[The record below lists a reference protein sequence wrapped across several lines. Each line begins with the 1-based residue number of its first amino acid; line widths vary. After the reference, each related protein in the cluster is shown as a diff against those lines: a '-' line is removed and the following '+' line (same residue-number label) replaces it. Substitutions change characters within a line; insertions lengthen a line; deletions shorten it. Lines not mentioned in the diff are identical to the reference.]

1 MKLNSKK
8 GFTLIELMVVV
19 GIIGVISMIA
29 IPNFQRFQSKAKQA
43 NSKTE
48 LASIYGMEKAFFT
61 EFGQY
66 HANLITIGYS
76 PDGVPLDDS
85 GCLTTV
91 SASWPTRYY
100 RTGFA
105 SAGAGAS
112 GDLSGITEPCA
123 GTLSIS
129 NTVPGIGEPLE
140 GETVAAITLD
150 TEHVANTSDFVVG
163 SIGNIGGKKYDKWR
177 INETKQLTN
186 YDVGF

>member
-66 HANLITIGYS
+66 HANLIMIGYS
-76 PDGVPLDDS
+76 PDGVPLKDT
-85 GCLTTV
+85 GCLDEDDMTK
-91 SASWPTRYY
+91 WPTRYY
-100 RTGFA
+100 RTGF
-105 SAGAGAS
+105 SDGAQ

-129 NTVPGIGEPLE
+129 NTVPALGEPAE
-140 GETVAAITLD
+140 DGTPAAITLEAD
-150 TEHVANTSDFVVG
+150 HVANTGDFVVG

-177 INETKQLTN
+177 INESKQLTN